1 MCIIKNEKWQLPH
14 IGTQIV
20 LRPSVVRRKAEPLH
34 SFSPAFLFVQIF
46 QKQQKNHI
54 DFLAADI
61 QRTELSWLKQLF
73 LYQLIYHTVLL
84 QQFIR
89 KADGKGKLLNAS

>member
-1 MCIIKNEKWQLPH
+1 M
-14 IGTQIV
+14 

-61 QRTELSWLKQLF
+61 QRTELSWLKKLF

-84 QQFIR
+84 QQLIR